1 MTSPIDMPR
10 DFIGYGRN
18 TPKFEWPN
26 GARLALNIVV
36 NYEEG
41 AEKNP
46 LDGDTERETAS
57 ESVYPSRPGERET
70 HQESVSEYGSRVGIY
85 RCIDVFD
92 KYKVSPTIFACGLAL
107 ERNPAVT
114 REFVE
119 RNYDIVS
126 HGYRWIN
133 HLGFSEVE
141 EREEIRKA
149 KESFK
154 RTIGRPVLGWF
165 NRTPQTVITRRILA
179 EEGFLYDS
187 QTVNDDIPYFQE
199 VAGRPFLIVPYTI
212 DVNDF
217 RFWRGTMFTG
227 RDFETYCVDSF
238 DTLYRESARTPR
250 MMSVGLH
257 SKIIGRPGRIGAVDR
272 FLEYVSQHPDVWLA
286 SRTAIARF
294 WAERFAPPNTWNWPQ

>member
-1 MTSPIDMPR
+1 MAQSIDMPR

-41 AEKNP
+41 AERNP
-46 LDGDTERETAS
+46 LDGDPIREEAS

-92 KYKVSPTIFACGLAL
+92 NYRITPTIFACALAL
-107 ERNPAVT
+107 ERNPPVT
-114 REFVE
+114 REFTE

-133 HLGFSEVE
+133 HLGFTE
-141 EREEIRKA
+141 EQERAEIRKA
-149 KESFK
+149 KQSFQE
-154 RTIGRPVLGWF
+154 TLGLQPLGWF
-165 NRTPQTVITRRILA
+165 NRTPQTTATRRILA
-179 EEGFLYDS
+179 EEGFLFDS
-187 QTVNDDIPYFQE
+187 QAVNDDIPYFQE
-199 VAGRPFLIVPYTI
+199 VAGRPFLIVPYAV
-212 DVNDF
+212 DVNDY
-217 RFWRGTMFTG
+217 RFWRGSMFTG
-227 RDFETYCVDSF
+227 RDFEIYCVDSF
-238 DTLYRESARTPR
+238 DTLYTESSRTPR

-272 FLEYVSQHPDVWLA
+272 FLSHVRQYSDVWIA
-286 SRTAIARF
+286 TRTDIAIF
-294 WAERFAPPNTWNWPQ
+294 WAEHFAPPGTWNWPR

>member
-1 MTSPIDMPR
+1 MTASIDMPR

-18 TPKFEWPN
+18 TPRFEWPN

-41 AEKNP
+41 AERNP
-46 LDGDTERETAS
+46 LDGDPVREEAG

-85 RCIDVFD
+85 RCIDLFD
-92 KYKVSPTIFACGLAL
+92 KYQVSPTIFGCALAL
-107 ERNPAVT
+107 ERNPLVT
-114 REFVE
+114 QEFVE
-119 RNYDIVS
+119 RDYDIVS

-133 HLGFSEVE
+133 HLGFTEE
-141 EREEIRKA
+141 QEREQIRKA
-149 KESFK
+149 KESFAH
-154 RTIGRPVLGWF
+154 TIRRPVLGWF

-179 EEGFLYDS
+179 EEGFLFDS
-187 QTVNDDIPYFQE
+187 QAVNDDIPYFQE
-199 VAGRPFLIVPYTI
+199 VKGRPFLIVPYAV

-217 RFWRGTMFTG
+217 RFWRGSMFTG
-227 RDFETYCVDSF
+227 RDFETYCIDSF
-238 DTLYRESARTPR
+238 DALYRESARTPR

-272 FLEYVSQHPDVWLA
+272 FLAYVRQFPDVWLA
-286 SRTAIARF
+286 SRTDIARF
-294 WAERFAPPNTWNWPQ
+294 WAERFAPPNTWNWPR